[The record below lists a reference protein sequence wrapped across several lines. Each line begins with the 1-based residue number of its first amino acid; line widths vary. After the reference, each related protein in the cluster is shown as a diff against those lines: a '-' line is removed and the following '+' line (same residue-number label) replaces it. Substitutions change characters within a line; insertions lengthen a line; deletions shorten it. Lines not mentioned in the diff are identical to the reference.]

1 MSLLIGRSPF
11 VCKNLK
17 VDQYGKFLT
26 EKLIYKFW
34 QQSEKFSRRIN
45 SQFKF
50 SQEFKTVIGSMFL
63 GKLVKLE
70 QIIEIYLK
78 EGMISLQEAQKE
90 LEEFEKE
97 AAK

>member
-1 MSLLIGRSPF
+1 
-11 VCKNLK
+11 
-17 VDQYGKFLT
+17 
-26 EKLIYKFW
+26 
-34 QQSEKFSRRIN
+34 
-45 SQFKF
+45 
-50 SQEFKTVIGSMFL
+50 MFL

-97 AAK
+97 AVK

>member
-1 MSLLIGRSPF
+1 M
-11 VCKNLK
+11 
-17 VDQYGKFLT
+17 
-26 EKLIYKFW
+26 
-34 QQSEKFSRRIN
+34 
-45 SQFKF
+45 
-50 SQEFKTVIGSMFL
+50 IGSMFL

-97 AAK
+97 AVK

>member
-1 MSLLIGRSPF
+1 M
-11 VCKNLK
+11 
-17 VDQYGKFLT
+17 
-26 EKLIYKFW
+26 
-34 QQSEKFSRRIN
+34 
-45 SQFKF
+45 
-50 SQEFKTVIGSMFL
+50 IGSMFL

>member
-34 QQSEKFSRRIN
+34 
-45 SQFKF
+45 
-50 SQEFKTVIGSMFL
+50 
-63 GKLVKLE
+63 
-70 QIIEIYLK
+70 
-78 EGMISLQEAQKE
+78 
-90 LEEFEKE
+90 
-97 AAK
+97 

>member
-1 MSLLIGRSPF
+1 M
-11 VCKNLK
+11 
-17 VDQYGKFLT
+17 
-26 EKLIYKFW
+26 
-34 QQSEKFSRRIN
+34 
-45 SQFKF
+45 
-50 SQEFKTVIGSMFL
+50 IGSMFL

-78 EGMISLQEAQKE
+78 EGMMSLQEAQKE